1 MEFKKTALITG
12 ASRGIGAAI
21 AKRLAKDGFNV
32 LINCSSEKSLNEYG
46 KVLQKICEEEGVRA
60 EVFACDVSKYE
71 ECEEMFRFTKE
82 KFGRVDCL
90 INNAGITKDTLLARM
105 EPEDFEAVSNVNFKG
120 VFNTTKLASAI
131 MARQKS
137 GRIVNIS
144 SVVGL
149 KGNVGQFNYCATK
162 AGVIGMTKAAA
173 KELGRRNVLVNAVA
187 PGFITTEMTEKI
199 DEGFKEKVKESIVL
213 KRFGKAEEVAG
224 VVSFLCSEDASYITG
239 QIFVVDGLLLI

>member
-1 MEFKKTALITG
+1 MELKKTALITG

-21 AKRLAKDGFNV
+21 AIRLSKDGFNV
-32 LINCSSEKSLNEYG
+32 LINCSSEKSLKEYG
-46 KVLQKICEEEGVRA
+46 VNLKKRCEKEGAKA

-71 ECEEMFRFTKE
+71 ECEEMIRFTKE

-105 EPEDFEAVSNVNFKG
+105 EPEDFEIVSNVNFKG
-120 VFNTTKLASAI
+120 VFNTIKTVSPV
-131 MARQKS
+131 MTRQKS

-144 SVVGL
+144 SIVGIR
-149 KGNVGQFNYCATK
+149 GNVGQFNYCATK

-173 KELGRRNVLVNAVA
+173 KELGRKNILVNAVA

-199 DEGFKEKVKESIVL
+199 DEAFKEKIKENIVL

-224 VVSFLCSEDASYITG
+224 VVSFLCGEDSSYITG
-239 QIFVVDGLLLI
+239 QVFVVDGLLLI